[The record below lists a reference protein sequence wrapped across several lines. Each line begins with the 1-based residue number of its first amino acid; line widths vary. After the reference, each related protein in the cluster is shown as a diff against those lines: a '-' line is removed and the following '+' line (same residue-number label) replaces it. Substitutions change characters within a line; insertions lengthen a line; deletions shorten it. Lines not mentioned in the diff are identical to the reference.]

1 MNELT
6 ALALELQI
14 FCEARNWRFYIID
27 GLAVQH
33 WGEPRFTRDVDL
45 TLLTGFGDEESY
57 IDPFLDSFEARIGEA
72 KEFALT
78 NRVLLLRSSE
88 GIGID
93 IALAGLPFEESAV
106 DTALDVE
113 LEPGAVLR
121 VCSPEALL
129 VMKAF
134 ANRPQDLLD
143 IRGILIRQ
151 RGRGIDW
158 EYIRHFLSPLC
169 ELKGEPEILTGLE
182 KLRREIENDGA

>member
-6 ALALELQI
+6 ALALELQL
-14 FCEARNWRFYIID
+14 FCEARRWRFCIIG

-45 TLLTGFGDEESY
+45 TLLSGFGGEESY
-57 IDPFLDSFEARIGEA
+57 IDCLLASYEARIDNA

-78 NRVLLLRSSE
+78 NRVLLLRSSQ

-106 DTALDVE
+106 DTAQDIE
-113 LEPGAVLR
+113 LEPGAFLR
-121 VCSPEALL
+121 LCTAEALL

-143 IRGILIRQ
+143 IRGIVIRQ
-151 RGRGIDW
+151 RDRAIDW
-158 EYIRHFLSPLC
+158 EYIRRYLAPLC
-169 ELKGEPEILTGLE
+169 EVKGEPEILTDLDN
-182 KLRREIENDGA
+182 LRREFEKDGG